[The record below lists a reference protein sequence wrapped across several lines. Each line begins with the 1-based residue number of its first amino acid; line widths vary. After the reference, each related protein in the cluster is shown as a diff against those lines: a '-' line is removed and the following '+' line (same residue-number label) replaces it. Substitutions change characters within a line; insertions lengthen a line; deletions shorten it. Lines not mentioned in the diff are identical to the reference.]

1 MYRFTRL
8 AKTTLT
14 VSFFHGMFDSTKT
27 VNACHCINPKSFT
40 FINEKAFNFVKI

>member
-1 MYRFTRL
+1 
-8 AKTTLT
+8 LT